1 MSGASGWKDWIR
13 EPIGKARLGRR
24 SEFPR
29 RCSKDAGDPYEEQ
42 HAKEKPRNADPAT
55 NGLLARLERED
66 YDVLMLHA
74 KVVTL
79 KFRKRLVRQDGNIDA
94 VYFPLSCMVSLLV
107 TTEGRPQVEM
117 ATIGKEGVVGASELI
132 QAQGAIGLNLV
143 QLPGAAVR
151 VEAVP
156 SRKLLEQPAAV
167 QKLVHQHFY
176 ALMRQILYGA
186 ACNRIHSME
195 ERCARWLLMTHDR
208 AGQDTFP
215 LTQEFLSHML
225 GVRRATVNLATGMMK
240 KAGFIGYVRGKVTVI
255 DRAGLESTSCACY
268 QSILTAYDSLLP
280 AVQRSSRAHF

>member
-1 MSGASGWKDWIR
+1 MPTQTLR
-13 EPIGKARLGRR
+13 NV
-24 SEFPR
+24 
-29 RCSKDAGDPYEEQ
+29 DPT
-42 HAKEKPRNADPAT
+42 T
-55 NGLLARLERED
+55 NGLLAMLDRED
-66 YDVLMLHA
+66 YDLLMRCA

-79 KFRKRLVRQDGNIDA
+79 KFRSRLVHQDGNIDA

-132 QAQGAIGLNLV
+132 QSQGAMGLNLV

-151 VEAVP
+151 VEVSAF
-156 SRKLLEQPAAV
+156 RKLLDTRPSV
-167 QKLVHQHFY
+167 TKLMHQHFY

-225 GVRRATVNLATGMMK
+225 GVRRATVNLATGMLK
-240 KAGFIGYVRGKVTVI
+240 KAGFIGYVRGKMTVI

-268 QSILTAYDSLLP
+268 QAIVKSYAALLP
-280 AVQRSSRAHF
+280 AREKRLPVSDPENRQAVSMVR